1 MNELEERQKKL
12 FDDLRHVD
20 EDGAEYW
27 LARELQGA
35 LRYKEWRNFSK
46 VIDTAKIACKIS
58 QQNVADHFVEVRK
71 MVEMPT
77 KPKKN
82 AGELGFGDV
91 NKTKMKAIPDYKLTR
106 YACYLI
112 VMNGDPRKDVIAWGQ
127 TYFAVQTRQQEL
139 AELYERL
146 TEDERRLFIRGDI
159 RQKNMLLA
167 EAAHRAGIIT
177 RQEYAAFQDAGYR
190 GLYGGMT
197 ARDIAQNKGLAEGEE
212 ILDHMGSEELAANL
226 FRITQTEAKMKRE
239 GISSPVA
246 ANATHFEVGR
256 TVRKTIEELGGTM
269 PEDLPTPDRSIPE
282 LEAETKKQIAPN
294 RKK

>member
-12 FDDLRHVD
+12 FDDLRHLD

-35 LRYKEWRNFSK
+35 LQYAKWENFHK
-46 VIDTAKIACKIS
+46 VIETAKIACKIS
-58 QQNVADHFVEVRK
+58 QHNIEDHFPEVRK
-71 MVEMPT
+71 MIT
-77 KPKKN
+77 IGKGGKRSQ
-82 AGELGFGDV
+82 L
-91 NKTKMKAIPDYKLTR
+91 DYKLTR

-139 AELYERL
+139 AELYDRL

-239 GISSPVA
+239 GVSSPVA